1 MAPQDP
7 QEEKLREKENNKIKN
22 ASEKDIVIFKIYT
35 VILGKK
41 TIY

>member
-7 QEEKLREKENNKIKN
+7 QEEKLREKKSNKIKN
-22 ASEKDIVIFKIYT
+22 ILEKDIVVFKIYT
-35 VILGKK
+35 VILSKK